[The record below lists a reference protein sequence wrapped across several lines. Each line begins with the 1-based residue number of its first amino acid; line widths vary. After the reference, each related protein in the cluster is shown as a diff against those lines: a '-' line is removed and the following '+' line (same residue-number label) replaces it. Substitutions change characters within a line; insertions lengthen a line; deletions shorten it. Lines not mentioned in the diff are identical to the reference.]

1 MIDFILS
8 KLDNILYFIIF
19 IGIYIFLIYLWRK
32 IASLETSVY
41 RLDKA
46 LTNMIIQQEK
56 QKHED
61 QNINDDI
68 IFNDDIK
75 IIEDD
80 TVIFDNNK
88 INQDTT
94 NQDTINQDTTNI
106 NTEEI
111 VDDVVKELL
120 QEEKPYNKTQL
131 LKMTVENL
139 REIANKKKLS
149 TDGNKTD
156 LINRILT

>member
-19 IGIYIFLIYLWRK
+19 VGIYIFLIYLWRK

-46 LTNMIIQQEK
+46 FTNMIIEKEK

-61 QNINDDI
+61 QNINDDV
-68 IFNDDIK
+68 IFNDDIE
-75 IIEDD
+75 IIGDN
-80 TVIFDNNK
+80 TVIVEEN
-88 INQDTT
+88 TT
-94 NQDTINQDTTNI
+94 NVDKNVNTNTLNI

-111 VDDVVKELL
+111 VDGVVKELL
-120 QEEKPYNKTQL
+120 EEEKTYNKTQL

-139 REIANKKKLS
+139 REIANKKNLS

>member
-8 KLDNILYFIIF
+8 KLDNILYFLIF

-32 IASLETSVY
+32 IANLETSVY

-46 LTNMIIQQEK
+46 FTNMIIEKEK

-61 QNINDDI
+61 QNINDNV
-68 IFNDDIK
+68 IFNDDLE
-75 IIEDD
+75 IIGDN
-80 TVIFDNNK
+80 TVIVEENTKNV
-88 INQDTT
+88 DTNISNVDT
-94 NQDTINQDTTNI
+94 NTLNI

-111 VDDVVKELL
+111 VDGVVKELL
-120 QEEKPYNKTQL
+120 EEEKTYNKTQL

-139 REIANKKKLS
+139 REIANKKNLS

-156 LINRILT
+156 LINRILG

>member
-46 LTNMIIQQEK
+46 FTNMIIEKEK

-61 QNINDDI
+61 QNINDDL
-68 IFNDDIK
+68 IFNDNIE
-75 IIEDD
+75 IIEND
-80 TVIFDNNK
+80 TVIVEEN
-88 INQDTT
+88 TT
-94 NQDTINQDTTNI
+94 NVDTNVDTNTLNI

-111 VDDVVKELL
+111 VDGVVKELL
-120 QEEKPYNKTQL
+120 EEEKTYNKTQL

-156 LINRILT
+156 LINRILA

>member
-8 KLDNILYFIIF
+8 KLDNILYFLIF

-32 IASLETSVY
+32 IANLETSVY

-46 LTNMIIQQEK
+46 FTNMIIEKEK

-61 QNINDDI
+61 QNINDDV
-68 IFNDDIK
+68 IFNDDIE
-75 IIEDD
+75 IIGDN
-80 TVIFDNNK
+80 TVIVEEN
-88 INQDTT
+88 TT
-94 NQDTINQDTTNI
+94 NVDTNVNTNTLNI

-111 VDDVVKELL
+111 VDGVVKELL
-120 QEEKPYNKTQL
+120 EEEKTYNKTQL

-139 REIANKKKLS
+139 REIANKKNLS

-156 LINRILT
+156 LINRILG